1 MKTIMSKMKNALAGA
16 NILYV
21 AEKKK
26 SELGDLAIET
36 IQNET

>member
-1 MKTIMSKMKNALAGA
+1 MSKMKTALARA
-16 NILYV
+16 HIAHA